1 MRQLSLRQDLPR
13 MEEDMSQSAVAE
25 VALQPAQPR
34 RFLKPETQTA
44 MLFLLPSFLGFM
56 VFMAVPIL
64 ASLAL
69 SFTNWQLISTPSFVG
84 FQNYIRLF
92 TVDPAFYTV
101 LRNTLFFA
109 IEYLALNIIVSLTLA
124 VWISS
129 LKRGKAIFRVI
140 FFLPTFTPTIAA
152 SVVWLLI
159 FTPDGLADTIIRAL
173 GLGLPNFLL
182 SSTWAMQAVVLV
194 TLWANVGYNVVMF
207 NAALDLVPKHYLE
220 AATIDGANAWQRFW
234 RIRLPLISP
243 TIFFGTVMTAI
254 TSLQVFDEIFAMTRG
269 GPGSATATLGFAI
282 YQKGFINFQM
292 GYASALAWVM
302 FVMIMALTILQFH
315 MQRKWVHYDD

>member
-1 MRQLSLRQDLPR
+1 
-13 MEEDMSQSAVAE
+13 MSESAVAE
-25 VALQPAQPR
+25 LPLQPVQSR
-34 RFLKPETQTA
+34 RFLKPETRTA
-44 MLFLLPSFLGFM
+44 MVFLLPSFLGFM
-56 VFMAVPIL
+56 IFMALPIV

-69 SFTNWQLISTPSFVG
+69 SFTSWQLISTPSFVG
-84 FQNYIRLF
+84 FQNYVRLF
-92 TVDPAFYTV
+92 TVDPAFYTI

-109 IEYLALNIIVSLTLA
+109 VEYLALNIIVSLTLA

-129 LKRGKAIFRVI
+129 IKHGKAIFRVI

-182 SSTWAMQAVVLV
+182 NPSWAMQAIVLV

-243 TIFFGTVMTAI
+243 TIFFATVMTAI
-254 TSLQVFDEIFAMTRG
+254 TSLQVFDEIYAMTRG

-282 YQKGFINFQM
+282 YQKGFANFQM

-302 FVMIMALTILQFH
+302 FVMIMALTVLQFR
-315 MQRKWVHYDD
+315 MQRKWVHYDE

>member
-1 MRQLSLRQDLPR
+1 
-13 MEEDMSQSAVAE
+13 MEEDMSESAVAE
-25 VALQPAQPR
+25 LPLQPVQSR
-34 RFLKPETQTA
+34 RFLKPETRTA
-44 MLFLLPSFLGFM
+44 MVFLLPSFLGFM
-56 VFMAVPIL
+56 IFMALPIV

-69 SFTNWQLISTPSFVG
+69 SFTSWQLISTPSFVG
-84 FQNYIRLF
+84 FQNYVRLF
-92 TVDPAFYTV
+92 TVDPAFYTI

-109 IEYLALNIIVSLTLA
+109 VEYLALNIIVSLTLA

-129 LKRGKAIFRVI
+129 IKHGKAIFRVI

-182 SSTWAMQAVVLV
+182 NPSWAMQAIVLV

-243 TIFFGTVMTAI
+243 TIFFATVMTAI
-254 TSLQVFDEIFAMTRG
+254 TSLQVFDEIYAMTRG

-282 YQKGFINFQM
+282 YQKGFANFQM

-302 FVMIMALTILQFH
+302 FVMIMALTVLQFR
-315 MQRKWVHYDD
+315 MQRKWVHYDE

>member
-1 MRQLSLRQDLPR
+1 
-13 MEEDMSQSAVAE
+13 MSESAVAE
-25 VALQPAQPR
+25 LPLQPVQSR

-44 MLFLLPSFLGFM
+44 MVFLLPSFLGFM
-56 VFMAVPIL
+56 IFIALPIV

-69 SFTNWQLISTPSFVG
+69 SFTSWQLISTPTFVG
-84 FQNYIRLF
+84 FQNYIKLF
-92 TVDPAFYTV
+92 TVDPAFYTI
-101 LRNTLFFA
+101 LNNTLFFA
-109 IEYLALNIIVSLTLA
+109 VEYLALNVIVSLTLA

-129 LKRGKAIFRVI
+129 LKHGKAIFRVI

-159 FTPDGLADTIIRAL
+159 FTPDGLADSIIRSL

-182 SSTWAMQAVVLV
+182 SSSWAMQAVVLV

-207 NAALDLVPKHYLE
+207 NAALDLVPKQYLE
-220 AATIDGANAWQRFW
+220 AAMIDGAGPWRRFW

-243 TIFFGTVMTAI
+243 TVFFATVMTAI

-282 YQKGFINFQM
+282 YQKGFANFQM

-302 FVMIMALTILQFH
+302 FIMIMALTILQFR
-315 MQRKWVHYDD
+315 MQRKWVHYDE

>member
-1 MRQLSLRQDLPR
+1 
-13 MEEDMSQSAVAE
+13 MEENMSQSAVAE
-25 VALQPAQPR
+25 VPVQPVQRR
-34 RFLKPETQTA
+34 RFLKPDTQTA

-56 VFMAVPIL
+56 AFMALPIA

-69 SFTNWQLISTPSFVG
+69 SFTNWQLISTPSFAG
-84 FQNYIRLF
+84 FQNYVRLF

-101 LRNTLFFA
+101 LRNTLLFA
-109 IEYLALNIIVSLTLA
+109 VEYLTLNIIVSLTLA

-129 LKRGKAIFRVI
+129 LRHGKAIFRVI

-159 FTPDGLADTIIRAL
+159 FTPDGLADSLIRSL

-182 SSTWAMQAVVLV
+182 STTWAMQAIVLV

-207 NAALDLVPKHYLE
+207 NAALDLVPRHYIE

-243 TIFFGTVMTAI
+243 TIFFATVMTAI
-254 TSLQVFDEIFAMTRG
+254 TSLQVFDEIYAMTRG

-282 YQKGFINFQM
+282 YQKGFANFQM

-302 FVMIMALTILQFH
+302 FIMIMALTILQFR
-315 MQRKWVHYDD
+315 MQRKWVHYGD

>member
-1 MRQLSLRQDLPR
+1 
-13 MEEDMSQSAVAE
+13 MSESAVAE
-25 VALQPAQPR
+25 ITLQSGQPR

-56 VFMAVPIL
+56 IFMALPIL

-69 SFTNWQLISTPSFVG
+69 SFTNWQLISTPAFVG
-84 FQNYIRLF
+84 FQNYIKLF
-92 TVDPAFYTV
+92 TVDPAFYTI

-109 IEYLALNIIVSLTLA
+109 VEYLAVNIIVSLTLA

-159 FTPDGLADTIIRAL
+159 FTPDGLADSIIRSL
-173 GLGLPNFLL
+173 GLGVPNFLL
-182 SSTWAMQAVVLV
+182 SSSWAMQAVVLV

-220 AATIDGANAWQRFW
+220 AAMIDGAGPWRRFW

-243 TIFFGTVMTAI
+243 TVFFATVMTA
-254 TSLQVFDEIFAMTRG
+254 
-269 GPGSATATLGFAI
+269 
-282 YQKGFINFQM
+282 
-292 GYASALAWVM
+292 
-302 FVMIMALTILQFH
+302 
-315 MQRKWVHYDD
+315 

>member
-1 MRQLSLRQDLPR
+1 
-13 MEEDMSQSAVAE
+13 MSQSAVAE
-25 VALQPAQPR
+25 IPLQPGRSR

-56 VFMAVPIL
+56 IFMALPIL

-84 FQNYIRLF
+84 FQNYIKLF
-92 TVDPAFYTV
+92 TVDPAFYTI

-109 IEYLALNIIVSLTLA
+109 VEYLAVNIIVSLTLA

-182 SSTWAMQAVVLV
+182 SSNWAMQAVVLV

-243 TIFFGTVMTAI
+243 TSFPSSGWCR
-254 TSLQVFDEIFAMTRG
+254 TRCA
-269 GPGSATATLGFAI
+269 PI
-282 YQKGFINFQM
+282 P
-292 GYASALAWVM
+292 
-302 FVMIMALTILQFH
+302 
-315 MQRKWVHYDD
+315 R

>member
-1 MRQLSLRQDLPR
+1 
-13 MEEDMSQSAVAE
+13 MSESAVAE
-25 VALQPAQPR
+25 IPIQSSQSR
-34 RFLKPETQTA
+34 RFLRPDTQTA
-44 MLFLLPSFLGFM
+44 ILFLLPSFLGFIA
-56 VFMAVPIL
+56 FMAMPIL

-69 SFTNWQLISTPSFVG
+69 SFTNWQLISTPSFAG
-84 FQNYIRLF
+84 FRNYVRLF

-109 IEYLALNIIVSLTLA
+109 VEYLTLNIIVSLTLA

-129 LKRGKAIFRVI
+129 LRHGKAFFRVI

-159 FTPDGLADTIIRAL
+159 FTPDGLADSLIRSF

-182 SSTWAMQAVVLV
+182 STTWAMQAIVLV

-243 TIFFGTVMTAI
+243 TIFFATVMTAI
-254 TSLQVFDEIFAMTRG
+254 TSLQVFDEIYAMTRG

-282 YQKGFINFQM
+282 YQKGFANFQM

-302 FVMIMALTILQFH
+302 FIIIMALTILQFH

>member
-1 MRQLSLRQDLPR
+1 MRQLSPRQELPC
-13 MEEDMSQSAVAE
+13 MEEDMSESAVAE
-25 VALQPAQPR
+25 LPLQPVQSR
-34 RFLKPETQTA
+34 RFMKPETQTA
-44 MLFLLPSFLGFM
+44 MVFLLPSFLGFM
-56 VFMAVPIL
+56 IFMALPIV

-69 SFTNWQLISTPSFVG
+69 SFTSWQLISTPSFVG

-92 TVDPAFYTV
+92 TVDPAFYTI

-109 IEYLALNIIVSLTLA
+109 VEYLALNIIVSLTLA

-129 LKRGKAIFRVI
+129 IKHGKAIFRVI

-182 SSTWAMQAVVLV
+182 NPSWAMQAIVLV

-207 NAALDLVPKHYLE
+207 NAALDLVPRHYLE

-243 TIFFGTVMTAI
+243 TIFFATVMTAI
-254 TSLQVFDEIFAMTRG
+254 TSLQVFDEIYAMTRG

-282 YQKGFINFQM
+282 YQKGFANFQM

-302 FVMIMALTILQFH
+302 FVMIMALTVLQFR
-315 MQRKWVHYDD
+315 MQRKWVHYDE

>member
-1 MRQLSLRQDLPR
+1 
-13 MEEDMSQSAVAE
+13 MSESAVAE
-25 VALQPAQPR
+25 IPIQSSQSR
-34 RFLKPETQTA
+34 RFLRPDTQTA
-44 MLFLLPSFLGFM
+44 ILFLLPSFLGFM
-56 VFMAVPIL
+56 AFMALPIL

-69 SFTNWQLISTPSFVG
+69 SFTSWQLISTPSFVG
-84 FQNYIRLF
+84 FQNYVRLF

-109 IEYLALNIIVSLTLA
+109 IEYLTLNIIVSLTLA

-129 LKRGKAIFRVI
+129 LRYGKALFRVI

-159 FTPDGLADTIIRAL
+159 FTPDGLADSLIRSL

-182 SSTWAMQAVVLV
+182 STTWAMQAIVLV

-243 TIFFGTVMTAI
+243 TIFFATVMTAI
-254 TSLQVFDEIFAMTRG
+254 TSLQVFDEIYAMTRG

-282 YQKGFINFQM
+282 YQKGFANFQM

-302 FVMIMALTILQFH
+302 FIMIMALTILQFH
-315 MQRKWVHYDD
+315 MQRKWVHYGD

>member
-1 MRQLSLRQDLPR
+1 
-13 MEEDMSQSAVAE
+13 
-25 VALQPAQPR
+25 
-34 RFLKPETQTA
+34 
-44 MLFLLPSFLGFM
+44 M
-56 VFMAVPIL
+56 VFMALPIL

-109 IEYLALNIIVSLTLA
+109 VEYLALNIIVSLTLA

-173 GLGLPNFLL
+173 GLGLPNVLL

-243 TIFFGTVMTAI
+243 TVFFGTVMTAI

-282 YQKGFINFQM
+282 YQKGFTNFQM

>member
-1 MRQLSLRQDLPR
+1 MRQLSLRQELPC
-13 MEEDMSQSAVAE
+13 MEEDMSESAVAE
-25 VALQPAQPR
+25 LPLQPVQSR
-34 RFLKPETQTA
+34 RFLKPETRTA
-44 MLFLLPSFLGFM
+44 MVFLLPSFLGFLI
-56 VFMAVPIL
+56 FMALPIV

-69 SFTNWQLISTPSFVG
+69 SFTSWQLISTPSFVG
-84 FQNYIRLF
+84 FQNYVRLF
-92 TVDPAFYTV
+92 TVDPAFYTI

-109 IEYLALNIIVSLTLA
+109 VEYLALNIIVSLTLA

-129 LKRGKAIFRVI
+129 IKHGKAIFRVI

-182 SSTWAMQAVVLV
+182 NPSWAMQAIVLV

-243 TIFFGTVMTAI
+243 TIFFATVMTAI
-254 TSLQVFDEIFAMTRG
+254 TSLQVFDEIYAMTRG

-282 YQKGFINFQM
+282 YQKGFANFQM

-302 FVMIMALTILQFH
+302 FVMIMALTVLQFR
-315 MQRKWVHYDD
+315 MQRKWVHYDE

>member
-1 MRQLSLRQDLPR
+1 MR
-13 MEEDMSQSAVAE
+13 
-25 VALQPAQPR
+25 
-34 RFLKPETQTA
+34 
-44 MLFLLPSFLGFM
+44 LGE
-56 VFMAVPIL
+56 FMALPIL

-84 FQNYIRLF
+84 LQNYIKLF
-92 TVDPAFYTV
+92 TVDPAFYTI

-109 IEYLALNIIVSLTLA
+109 VEYLAVNIIVSLLLA

-159 FTPDGLADTIIRAL
+159 FTPDGLADTVIRSL

-182 SSTWAMQAVVLV
+182 NPTWAMQAVVIV

-243 TIFFGTVMTAI
+243 TVFFATVMTAI

-282 YQKGFINFQM
+282 YQKGFTNFQM

-302 FVMIMALTILQFH
+302 FVM
-315 MQRKWVHYDD
+315 RPVR

>member
-1 MRQLSLRQDLPR
+1 
-13 MEEDMSQSAVAE
+13 MSESAVAE
-25 VALQPAQPR
+25 LPLQPVQSR
-34 RFLKPETQTA
+34 RFLKPETRTA
-44 MLFLLPSFLGFM
+44 MVFLLPSFLGFM
-56 VFMAVPIL
+56 IFMALPIV

-69 SFTNWQLISTPSFVG
+69 SFTSWQLISTPSFVG
-84 FQNYIRLF
+84 FQNYVRLF
-92 TVDPAFYTV
+92 TVDPAFYTI

-109 IEYLALNIIVSLTLA
+109 VEYLALNIIVSLTLA

-129 LKRGKAIFRVI
+129 VKHGKAIFRVI

-182 SSTWAMQAVVLV
+182 NPSWAMQAIVLV

-243 TIFFGTVMTAI
+243 TIFFATVMTAI
-254 TSLQVFDEIFAMTRG
+254 TSLQVFDEIYAMTRG

-282 YQKGFINFQM
+282 YQKGFANFQM

-302 FVMIMALTILQFH
+302 FVMIMALTVLQFR
-315 MQRKWVHYDD
+315 MQRKWVHYDE

>member
-1 MRQLSLRQDLPR
+1 
-13 MEEDMSQSAVAE
+13 
-25 VALQPAQPR
+25 
-34 RFLKPETQTA
+34 
-44 MLFLLPSFLGFM
+44 
-56 VFMAVPIL
+56 
-64 ASLAL
+64 
-69 SFTNWQLISTPSFVG
+69 
-84 FQNYIRLF
+84 
-92 TVDPAFYTV
+92 
-101 LRNTLFFA
+101 
-109 IEYLALNIIVSLTLA
+109 IVSLTLA

-282 YQKGFINFQM
+282 YQKGFTNFQM

>member
-25 VALQPAQPR
+25 VPLQPGQPR

-56 VFMAVPIL
+56 VFMALPIL

-109 IEYLALNIIVSLTLA
+109 V
-124 VWISS
+124 
-129 LKRGKAIFRVI
+129 
-140 FFLPTFTPTIAA
+140 
-152 SVVWLLI
+152 
-159 FTPDGLADTIIRAL
+159 
-173 GLGLPNFLL
+173 
-182 SSTWAMQAVVLV
+182 
-194 TLWANVGYNVVMF
+194 
-207 NAALDLVPKHYLE
+207 
-220 AATIDGANAWQRFW
+220 
-234 RIRLPLISP
+234 
-243 TIFFGTVMTAI
+243 
-254 TSLQVFDEIFAMTRG
+254 
-269 GPGSATATLGFAI
+269 
-282 YQKGFINFQM
+282 
-292 GYASALAWVM
+292 
-302 FVMIMALTILQFH
+302 
-315 MQRKWVHYDD
+315 

>member
-1 MRQLSLRQDLPR
+1 MRQLSLRQELPC
-13 MEEDMSQSAVAE
+13 MEEDMSESAVAE
-25 VALQPAQPR
+25 LPLQPVQSR
-34 RFLKPETQTA
+34 RFLKPETRTA
-44 MLFLLPSFLGFM
+44 MVFLLPSFLGFM
-56 VFMAVPIL
+56 IFMALPIV

-69 SFTNWQLISTPSFVG
+69 SFTSWQLISTPSFVG
-84 FQNYIRLF
+84 FQNYVRLF
-92 TVDPAFYTV
+92 TVDPAFYTI

-109 IEYLALNIIVSLTLA
+109 VEYLALNIIVSLTLA

-129 LKRGKAIFRVI
+129 VKHGKAIFRVI

-182 SSTWAMQAVVLV
+182 NPSWAMQAIVRV

-243 TIFFGTVMTAI
+243 TIFFATVMTAI
-254 TSLQVFDEIFAMTRG
+254 TSLQVFDEIYAMTRG

-282 YQKGFINFQM
+282 YQKGFASFQM

-302 FVMIMALTILQFH
+302 FVMIMALTVLQFR
-315 MQRKWVHYDD
+315 MQRKWVHYDE

>member
-1 MRQLSLRQDLPR
+1 MRQLSLRQELPC
-13 MEEDMSQSAVAE
+13 MEEDMSESAVAE
-25 VALQPAQPR
+25 LPLQPVQSR
-34 RFLKPETQTA
+34 RFLKPETRTA
-44 MLFLLPSFLGFM
+44 MVFLLPSFLGFM
-56 VFMAVPIL
+56 IFMALPIV

-69 SFTNWQLISTPSFVG
+69 SFTSWQLISTPSFVG
-84 FQNYIRLF
+84 FQNYVRLF
-92 TVDPAFYTV
+92 TVDPAFYTI

-109 IEYLALNIIVSLTLA
+109 VEYLALNIIVSLTLA

-129 LKRGKAIFRVI
+129 VKHGKAIFRVI

-182 SSTWAMQAVVLV
+182 NPSWAMQAIVLV

-243 TIFFGTVMTAI
+243 TIFFATVMTAI
-254 TSLQVFDEIFAMTRG
+254 TSLQVFDEIYAMTRG

-282 YQKGFINFQM
+282 YQKGFANFQM

-302 FVMIMALTILQFH
+302 FVMIMALTVLQFR
-315 MQRKWVHYDD
+315 MQRKWVHYDE

>member
-1 MRQLSLRQDLPR
+1 
-13 MEEDMSQSAVAE
+13 MEEDMSESAVAE
-25 VALQPAQPR
+25 LPLQPVQSR
-34 RFLKPETQTA
+34 RFLKPETRTA
-44 MLFLLPSFLGFM
+44 MVFLLPSFLGFM
-56 VFMAVPIL
+56 IFMALPIV

-69 SFTNWQLISTPSFVG
+69 SFTSWQLISTPSFVG
-84 FQNYIRLF
+84 FQNYVRLF
-92 TVDPAFYTV
+92 TVDPAFYTI

-109 IEYLALNIIVSLTLA
+109 VEYLALNIIVSLTLA

-129 LKRGKAIFRVI
+129 VKHGKAIFRVI

-182 SSTWAMQAVVLV
+182 NPSWAMQAIVLV

-243 TIFFGTVMTAI
+243 TIFFATVMTAI
-254 TSLQVFDEIFAMTRG
+254 TSLQVFDEIYAMTRG

-282 YQKGFINFQM
+282 YQKGFANFQM

-302 FVMIMALTILQFH
+302 FVMIMALTVLQFR
-315 MQRKWVHYDD
+315 MQRKWVHYDE

>member
-1 MRQLSLRQDLPR
+1 
-13 MEEDMSQSAVAE
+13 MSQSAVAE
-25 VALQPAQPR
+25 VPVQPVQRR
-34 RFLKPETQTA
+34 RFLKPDTQTA

-56 VFMAVPIL
+56 AFMALPIA

-69 SFTNWQLISTPSFVG
+69 SFTNWRLISTPSFAG
-84 FQNYIRLF
+84 FQNYVRLF

-109 IEYLALNIIVSLTLA
+109 VEYLTLNIIVSLTLA

-129 LKRGKAIFRVI
+129 LRHGKAIFRVI

-159 FTPDGLADTIIRAL
+159 FTPDGLADSLIRSL

-182 SSTWAMQAVVLV
+182 STTWAMQAIVLV

-207 NAALDLVPKHYLE
+207 NAALDLVPRHYIE

-243 TIFFGTVMTAI
+243 TIFFATVMTAI
-254 TSLQVFDEIFAMTRG
+254 TSLQVFDEIYAMTRG

-282 YQKGFINFQM
+282 YQKGFANFQM

-302 FVMIMALTILQFH
+302 FIMIMALTILQFH
-315 MQRKWVHYDD
+315 MQRKWVHYGD

>member
-1 MRQLSLRQDLPR
+1 
-13 MEEDMSQSAVAE
+13 MSQSAVAE
-25 VALQPAQPR
+25 VPVQAVQRR
-34 RFLKPETQTA
+34 RFLKPDTQTA
-44 MLFLLPSFLGFM
+44 VLFLLPSFLGFM
-56 VFMAVPIL
+56 AFMALPIA

-69 SFTNWQLISTPSFVG
+69 SFTNWQLISTPSFAG
-84 FQNYIRLF
+84 FQNYVRLF

-109 IEYLALNIIVSLTLA
+109 VEYLTLNIIVSLTLA

-129 LKRGKAIFRVI
+129 LRHGKAIFRVI

-159 FTPDGLADTIIRAL
+159 FTPDGLADSLIRSL

-182 SSTWAMQAVVLV
+182 STTWAMQAIVLV

-207 NAALDLVPKHYLE
+207 NAALDLVPRHYIE

-243 TIFFGTVMTAI
+243 TIFFATVMTAI
-254 TSLQVFDEIFAMTRG
+254 TSLQVFDEIYAMTRG

-282 YQKGFINFQM
+282 YQKGFANFQM

-302 FVMIMALTILQFH
+302 FIMIMALTILQFH
-315 MQRKWVHYDD
+315 MQRKWVHYGD

>member
-1 MRQLSLRQDLPR
+1 
-13 MEEDMSQSAVAE
+13 MSQSAVAE
-25 VALQPAQPR
+25 VPVQPVQRR
-34 RFLKPETQTA
+34 RFLKPDTQTA

-56 VFMAVPIL
+56 AFMALPIA

-69 SFTNWQLISTPSFVG
+69 SFTNWQLISTPSFAG
-84 FQNYIRLF
+84 FQNYVRLF

-101 LRNTLFFA
+101 LRNTLLFA
-109 IEYLALNIIVSLTLA
+109 VEYLTLNIIVSLTLA

-129 LKRGKAIFRVI
+129 LRHGKAIFRVI

-159 FTPDGLADTIIRAL
+159 FTPDGLADSLIRSL

-182 SSTWAMQAVVLV
+182 STTWAMQAIVLV

-207 NAALDLVPKHYLE
+207 NAALDLVPRHYIE

-243 TIFFGTVMTAI
+243 TIFFATVMTAI
-254 TSLQVFDEIFAMTRG
+254 TSLQVFDEIYAMTRG

-282 YQKGFINFQM
+282 YQKGFANFQM

-302 FVMIMALTILQFH
+302 FIMIMALTILQFR
-315 MQRKWVHYDD
+315 MQRKWVHYGD